1 MNEQLNAV
9 FRYAMILAKN
19 PSIIDEL
26 QRGLDEW
33 GLEHGYHPAT
43 MPSIREA
50 VAKVDAEIDAS
61 LSKA

>member
-26 QRGLDEW
+26 QRGLEEW
-33 GLEHGYHPAT
+33 GKEHGYNPGVL
-43 MPSIREA
+43 PSIRDA
-50 VAKVDAEIDAS
+50 VARVDAEIDAS
-61 LSKA
+61 LSKT